1 LLSGATDTALYRAF
15 AAEVGLL
22 FQIVDDILDE
32 SGDEGELGKSVGKD
46 RAQHK
51 MTYVSRFGMSGAAR
65 LAEEASERAQER
77 LAALPGDTSDLAAL
91 TAYIRRRRR

>member
-1 LLSGATDTALYRAF
+1 
-15 AAEVGLL
+15 
-22 FQIVDDILDE
+22 
-32 SGDEGELGKSVGKD
+32 
-46 RAQHK
+46 

-65 LAEEASERAQER
+65 LAEEASKRAHER

>member
-1 LLSGATDTALYRAF
+1 VDVVPYRAF

-32 SGDEGELGKSVGKD
+32 AGEEHELGKSVGKD

-51 MTYVSRFGMSGAAR
+51 ITYVSRFGMRGAER
-65 LAEEASERAQER
+65 LAAEAAERAHER
-77 LAALPGDTSDLAAL
+77 LAALSGDTSDLVVL
-91 TAYIRRRRR
+91 TTYIRRRRR